1 MVKRN
6 LLLLVCCLGLG
17 ANVMYAQTGSFE
29 EDTAAFS
36 AVPEGDV
43 IEAITEKDTIFIPS
57 IAPQIPLL
65 PFPTRE
71 MLADRLHCIESKIPL
86 IYNKAVGGFIHYFT
100 VRKRN
105 YSQTMLERLPY
116 YFPIFEEYLAK
127 YGLPDELKY
136 LSIVESGLN
145 PRAVSR
151 SGAVGLWQFM
161 PATGYDFQLQQNTFI
176 DDRMDIHKSTEAAC
190 KYLRYLYGQFGDWH
204 LALAAYNCGPGN
216 IRKAQARSGKY
227 HFWDI
232 YDKLPAETR
241 SYVPQ
246 FMAVVYTM
254 NYAKEHSL
262 FPDADSTL
270 VNIPFDTVQLSH
282 FLHIDS
288 LAEQLQ
294 VSVQNLKLLNPSL
307 RKYATPHQADFALKI
322 PSEKRTT
329 FEMLRDSLAADA
341 DKQWQ
346 TWQAENLVIHK
357 DTPSSRKIFYTVCR
371 KDNLA
376 KIASKFGV
384 KASELKRWNTIRN
397 GKVKAGQMLVIWKKP
412 KSSRQLLAKAKGTKG
427 KKRLLYSYTRVYKV
441 QQGDT
446 LTNIA
451 LRYEGISVS
460 DIIRVNN
467 LKGGALKPGQKLI
480 ISV

>member
-6 LLLLVCCLGLG
+6 LLLLVCCWGLG
-17 ANVMYAQTGSFE
+17 VGLSYAQSTTVE
-29 EDTAAFS
+29 EDTAVFS

-43 IEAITEKDTIFIPS
+43 IEAITEKDTISVPS
-57 IAPQIPLL
+57 LTAQMPLL
-65 PFPTRE
+65 PFPTGE

-86 IYNKAVGGFIHYFT
+86 MYNKAVGGFIHYFT

-116 YFPIFEEYLAK
+116 YFPIFEACLAK

-161 PATGYDFQLQQNTFI
+161 PATGYDFSLQQSIFV
-176 DDRMDIHKSTEAAC
+176 DERMDIHKSTEAAC
-190 KYLRYLYGQFGDWH
+190 KYLRYLYNQFGDWH

-270 VNIPFDTVQLSH
+270 VHIPFDTVQLSH
-282 FLHIDS
+282 FVHIDS
-288 LAEQLQ
+288 LADQLQ
-294 VSVQNLKLLNPSL
+294 VSVQHLKLLNPSL
-307 RKYATPHQADFALKI
+307 RKYATPHQAEFALKI
-322 PSEKRTT
+322 PSEKITH
-329 FEMLRDSLAADA
+329 FEALRDSLAADA
-341 DKQWQ
+341 DKQWLA
-346 TWQAENLVIHK
+346 WQAANPVSRK
-357 DTPSSRKIFYTVCR
+357 DTPNSRKIFYTVCR

-384 KASELKRWNTIRN
+384 KSSEIKRWNVIRN
-397 GKVKAGQMLVIWKKP
+397 GKVKTGQMLVIWKKS
-412 KSSRQLLAKAKGTKG
+412 KSSRQFLAKAKGAKG
-427 KKRLLYSYTRVYKV
+427 KKRILYSSARVYKV

-451 LRYEGISVS
+451 GRYEGVSVS

>member
-6 LLLLVCCLGLG
+6 LLLLVCCCGLS
-17 ANVMYAQTGSFE
+17 VSLSYAQSTTVE
-29 EDTAAFS
+29 KDTAVFS
-36 AVPEGDV
+36 VLPEGDV
-43 IEAITEKDTIFIPS
+43 IETITEKDTISVPS
-57 IAPQIPLL
+57 LTGQLPLL
-65 PFPTRE
+65 PFPTGE

-86 IYNKAVGGFIHYFT
+86 MYNKAVGGFIHYFT

-116 YFPIFEEYLAK
+116 YFPVFEACLAK

-161 PATGYDFQLQQNTFI
+161 PATGYDFSLQQSIFV
-176 DDRMDIHKSTEAAC
+176 DERMDIHKSTEAAC
-190 KYLRYLYGQFGDWH
+190 KYLRFLYNQFGDWH

-262 FPDADSTL
+262 FPDADSIL
-270 VNIPFDTVQLSH
+270 VHIPFDNVKLSH
-282 FLHIDS
+282 FVHIDS

-294 VSVQNLKLLNPSL
+294 MSVQHLKFLNPSL
-307 RKYATPHQADFALKI
+307 RKYATPHQADFSLKI
-322 PSEKRTT
+322 PSEKLTA
-329 FEMLRDSLAADA
+329 FEVLRDSLAADA
-341 DKQWQ
+341 QKQWLA
-346 TWQAENLVIHK
+346 WQEANPITPK

-371 KDNLA
+371 KDNLG

-384 KASELKRWNTIRN
+384 KSSELKRWNVIRN

-412 KSSRQLLAKAKGTKG
+412 KSSRQFLAKAKGAKG
-427 KKRLLYSYTRVYKV
+427 KKRILYSSARVYKV

-451 LRYEGISVS
+451 GRYEGVSVS